1 MTPVEL
7 IALLESGLRLGLT
20 AAEMAQRLCAEQGG
34 YTLPTIEEYEA
45 ATQELR
51 DMPDLTPAS
60 PDTPDSKD

>member
-1 MTPVEL
+1 MTPAEL
-7 IALLESGLRLGLT
+7 ITLIESGLRLGLT

-34 YTLPTIEEYEA
+34 YALPTIEEYEA

-60 PDTPDSKD
+60 SATSDNKD